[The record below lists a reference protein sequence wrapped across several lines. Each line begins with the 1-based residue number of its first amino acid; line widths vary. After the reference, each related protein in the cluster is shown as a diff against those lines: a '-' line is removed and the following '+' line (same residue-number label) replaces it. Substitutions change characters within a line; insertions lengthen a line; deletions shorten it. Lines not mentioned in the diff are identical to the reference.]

1 MSTADQVPSTA
12 QCATCH
18 GSGEYP
24 TESGPVDC
32 PDCGGSGALPPKKVV
47 IELRA
52 SDIERAYAGA
62 RSTVAS
68 DVRWLLAELRS
79 ARSALN
85 EIIALAHDVTDQ
97 DAIAL
102 KIRRIANRALGL
114 YPSAPQVI
122 EEHKPLL

>member
-1 MSTADQVPSTA
+1 MSTTEQELSVS
-12 QCATCH
+12 QCETCH

-24 TESGPVDC
+24 TESGPIDC
-32 PDCGGSGALPPKKVV
+32 PDCGGFGTLPAKKVV
-47 IELRA
+47 VESRA

-62 RSTVAS
+62 RNTVAS

-85 EIIALAHDVTDQ
+85 EIIALAHDVSDE

-102 KIRRIANRALGL
+102 KIRFIANRALGL
-114 YPSAPQVI
+114 YAISRQAPD
-122 EEHKPLL
+122 KP

>member
-1 MSTADQVPSTA
+1 MSTSDQVSSA
-12 QCATCH
+12 SLCATCH

-32 PDCGGSGALPPKKVV
+32 PDCGGAGTLPPKKVM
-47 IELRA
+47 IESRA
-52 SDIERAYAGA
+52 GDIERAYAGA
-62 RSTVAS
+62 RNTVAS
-68 DVRWLLAELRS
+68 DVRWLLAKLRT

-97 DAIAL
+97 DAIAI

-114 YPSAPQVI
+114 YPSAPSLSD
-122 EEHKPLL
+122 ERKPQL